1 MRRATASRRPRQ
13 TRSRDDSS
21 PTAQLAMHCVVM
33 FSRGAL
39 VVALAAALGSET
51 ALAQANQTRL
61 TGTITDRESGQPIPT
76 AQIQIVGTN
85 RGTQTNRQGVYL
97 VRGLPAGEHTVRAI
111 ALGYQ
116 STQQRVNLTTSQE
129 TTLDFALA
137 KIAFQLEAIVT
148 TATGQQLTRELGN
161 SIAKI
166 ETATLVREQPITAMQ
181 DVLNGRAAGVTLLQ
195 SNGTVGG
202 GARVRIRGI
211 SSASLSNDPLVII
224 DGVRVEQGSPN
235 INPSTVGQTGIGGG
249 RPSFLNNIN
258 PEEIENIEVVKGPSA
273 ATLYGTQSA
282 NGVIVITTKRG
293 RAGTPRWDLS
303 AAQGMS
309 VDPYD
314 YQGQYYNLGST
325 PAGQT
330 IDCLS
335 WREVQGL
342 CTVQQRYTRN
352 LLEDKATTPFGTG
365 HRQQYGAQVSGGSE
379 QLRYFLSGTW
389 ENEIGV
395 LKMPESEVDSL
406 LRIRNTKSIPRDQR
420 LPNQLTRTGLR
431 GNFNLT
437 LNPQTDLALA
447 SGLIT
452 MSNLLPQTGDNLQG
466 VIASGL
472 FGTANPAATNV
483 WGFAPPRQGFSKE
496 VTRTQHQ
503 FINSATANWRPIAW
517 IQTRATVGLDYILW
531 TDDAR
536 VRAGE
541 GCQICG
547 IEWQGLRGIN
557 KYDNSKYSVD
567 LGATA
572 NRNVGD
578 NLTSKTSI
586 GAQWNRDNRAVTF
599 NDARILPPGGSTLDA
614 GAQKQSSEQTVQAVT
629 LGSYLE
635 QQFGWRDRLFVT
647 GAVRRDEN
655 SSFGV
660 DFGAAIYPKATVSWV
675 AADNSAARWLNNLR
689 LRGAFGESGQQ
700 PDVNAAFTYV
710 APVTATILGGGV
722 PAVTFGA
729 FGGRLGNTKLKPER
743 SREIEVGF
751 DFTTLRSRISLQT
764 TYYNKRTRD
773 AIVQR
778 DLAPSQTAG
787 VNVFDN
793 VGVVTNKGLE
803 VSLNARVLDF
813 TALRYDAQIEAS
825 WNKNRLESLA
835 PGVSPFGGFGYR
847 NEPGQPLFAAYW
859 PTMTG
864 YEDANNNGVIEPNEV
879 QLTSTSVFGGSTVPT
894 RTISL
899 NNSIGLLND
908 RLRLSGLVDYRG
920 GFITHEIST
929 GFACGL
935 GPNNCRA
942 IHDPKAPLL
951 DQARAVAV
959 GRALGAYWQKGDFV
973 RVREISAAYELPRVL
988 VNAARSRSA
997 SLVFSA
1003 RNMGLWTKEF
1013 TGWDPEITTQG
1024 QDANPYNY
1032 VQQGQPRTFLIR
1044 LNLGY

>member
-1 MRRATASRRPRQ
+1 MRRATVPRRPRPG
-13 TRSRDDSS
+13 RSRDDSS
-21 PTAQLAMHCVVM
+21 PTAQLAMPCVVM
-33 FSRGAL
+33 FSRRAL
-39 VVALAAALGSET
+39 VVALAAALGSGT
-51 ALAQANQTRL
+51 ALAQANQVRL
-61 TGTITDRESGQPIPT
+61 TGKITDRESGQPIPF

-85 RGTQTNRQGVYL
+85 LGTQTNQQGVYL
-97 VRGLPAGEHTVRAI
+97 VRGLPAGGHTVRAI

-116 STQQRVNLTTSQE
+116 STQQSVNLTASQE

-137 KIAFQLEAIVT
+137 KVAFQLEAIVT

-166 ETATLVREQPITAMQ
+166 ETAKLVRDQPITAMQ
-181 DVLNGRAAGVTLLQ
+181 DVLNGRTAGVTLIQ

-202 GARVRIRGI
+202 GSRVRIRGI
-211 SSASLSNDPLVII
+211 SSASLSNDPMVIV
-224 DGVRVEQGSPN
+224 DGVRVEQGSPA
-235 INPSTVGQTGIGGG
+235 INPTTVGQTGIGGG
-249 RPSFLNNIN
+249 RPSFLNNLN
-258 PEEIENIEVVKGPSA
+258 PEEIENIDIVKGPSA

-293 RAGTPRWDLS
+293 KAGTARWDLF
-303 AAQGMS
+303 AAQGVS

-314 YQGQYYNLGST
+314 YPGQYYNLGRT
-325 PAGQT
+325 PAGTT

-342 CTVQQRYTRN
+342 CTLEQRYSRN
-352 LLEDKATTPFGTG
+352 LLEDESTTPFGTG
-365 HRQQYGAQVSGGSE
+365 HRQQYGAQVSGGSD
-379 QLRYFLSGTW
+379 QLRYFFSGTW

-395 LKMPESEVDSL
+395 LKMPESELDSL
-406 LRIRNTKSIPRDQR
+406 LRIRNTTSIPRDQR

-431 GNFNLT
+431 GNFNVA
-437 LNPQTDLALA
+437 LNPQADLVLA
-447 SGLIT
+447 SGFNK

-466 VIASGL
+466 VIGSAL

-503 FINSATANWRPIAW
+503 FTNSANANWRPVSW

-557 KYDNSKYSVD
+557 KYDNSKYSAD

-572 NRNVGD
+572 NRNLTGS
-578 NLTSKTSI
+578 LTSKTSI
-586 GAQWNRDNRAVTF
+586 GAQWGRDNRAVTF

-629 LGSYLE
+629 LGMYFE
-635 QQFGWRDRLFVT
+635 QQFGWRDQLFVT

-655 SSFGV
+655 SSFGA
-660 DFGAAIYPKATVSWV
+660 DFGAAVYPKATVSWV
-675 AADNSAARWLNNLR
+675 AADNNAARWLNNLR

-700 PDVNAAFTYV
+700 PDVNAAFTFV
-710 APVTATILGGGV
+710 APVTATVLSGGV

-743 SREIEVGF
+743 SREFEVGF
-751 DFTTLRSRISLQT
+751 DVSTLRSRISLQT
-764 TYYNKRTRD
+764 TYYHKRTRD

-803 VSLNARVLDF
+803 VSLNARLLDF
-813 TALRYDAQIEAS
+813 TALRYDAQVEAS

-864 YEDANNNGVIEPNEV
+864 YSDANNNGVIEPNEV
-879 QLTSTSVFGGSTVPT
+879 QVTTTSMFGGSTVPT

-899 NNSIGLLND
+899 HNTIGLLND

-920 GFITHEIST
+920 GFTTHEVST

-942 IHDPKAPLL
+942 IHDPTAPLL

-973 RVREISAAYELPRVL
+973 RVREISAAFDLPRAL
-988 VNAARSRSA
+988 VGAARARSA
-997 SLVFSA
+997 NLVFSA
-1003 RNMGLWTKEF
+1003 RNMGIWTKEF
-1013 TGWDPEITTQG
+1013 TGWDPEILTTG
-1024 QDANPYNY
+1024 TDATPYNF
-1032 VQQGQPRTFLIR
+1032 VQQGQPRTFLLR

>member
-1 MRRATASRRPRQ
+1 MRRANVSRRPCPA
-13 TRSRDDSS
+13 RSRDDSS
-21 PTAQLAMHCVVM
+21 PTTQLAMHCVV
-33 FSRGAL
+33 SLARRAL
-39 VVALAAALGSET
+39 VVALAAALGSGT
-51 ALAQANQTRL
+51 ALAQATQVRL
-61 TGTITDRESGQPIPT
+61 TGKITDRESRQPIPF

-85 RGTQTNRQGVYL
+85 LGTQTNQQGVYL
-97 VRGLPAGEHTVRAI
+97 VRGLPAGAHTVRVI

-116 STQQRVNLTTSQE
+116 SSQQSVNLTASQE

-137 KIAFQLEAIVT
+137 KAAFQLEAVVT

-161 SIAKI
+161 SIARI
-166 ETATLVREQPITAMQ
+166 ETTKLVQEQPITAMQ
-181 DVLNGRAAGVTLLQ
+181 DLLNGRSAGVTLIQ

-211 SSASLSNDPLVII
+211 SSASLSNDPLVIV

-258 PEEIENIEVVKGPSA
+258 PEEIENIEIVKGPSA

-293 RAGTPRWDLS
+293 KTGAARWDLFT
-303 AAQGMS
+303 AQGLS

-314 YQGQYYNLGST
+314 YPGQYYNLGKT

-330 IDCLS
+330 IDCWS

-379 QLRYFLSGTW
+379 QLRYFVSGTW
-389 ENEIGV
+389 EGEIGV
-395 LKMPESEVDSL
+395 LKMPDSELDSL
-406 LRIRNTKSIPRDQR
+406 LRIRNTTSIPRNQR

-431 GNFNLT
+431 GNFNVAM
-437 LNPQTDLALA
+437 NPKTDLAIS

-452 MSNLLPQTGDNLQG
+452 MNNLLPQTGDNLQG
-466 VIASGL
+466 VVGSAL

-496 VTRTQHQ
+496 VTRAQHQ
-503 FINSATANWRPIAW
+503 FTNSANANWRPVDW
-517 IQTRATVGLDYILW
+517 IQTRATIGLDYILW
-531 TDDAR
+531 TDNAR

-547 IEWQGLRGIN
+547 IEWQGLRGIS
-557 KYDNSKYSVD
+557 KYDNAKYAVD

-572 NRNVGD
+572 NRNVGK

-586 GAQWNRDNRAVTF
+586 GAQGGRDNRAVTF

-629 LGSYLE
+629 LGFYLE

-655 SSFGV
+655 SSFGA

-675 AADNSAARWLNNLR
+675 ATDNSGGRWVNNLR
-689 LRGAFGESGQQ
+689 LRGAYGESGQQ

-743 SREIEVGF
+743 SRELEVGF
-751 DFTTLRSRISLQT
+751 DFTTLSSRINLQT
-764 TYYNKRTRD
+764 TYYDKRTRD

-787 VNVFDN
+787 LNIFDN

-803 VSLNARVLDF
+803 VSLNTRVLDF
-813 TALRYDAQIEAS
+813 TALRYDAQVEAS

-864 YEDANNNGVIEPNEV
+864 YSDANKNGVIEPNEV
-879 QLTSTSVFGGSTVPT
+879 QVSNGSVFGGSTVPT

-899 NNSIGLLND
+899 NNTIGLLND

-920 GFITHEIST
+920 GFTTHEIST

-942 IHDPKAPLL
+942 IHDPKAPQL

-959 GRALGAYWQKGDFV
+959 GRALGAYWEKGDFI
-973 RVREISAAYELPRVL
+973 RVREISASYQLPPSVL
-988 VNAARSRSA
+988 RMARSRSA
-997 SLVFSA
+997 NLVLSA
-1003 RNMGLWTKEF
+1003 RNMGIWTKDF
-1013 TGWDPEITTQG
+1013 TGWDPEILTTG
-1024 QDANPYNY
+1024 TDATPYNF